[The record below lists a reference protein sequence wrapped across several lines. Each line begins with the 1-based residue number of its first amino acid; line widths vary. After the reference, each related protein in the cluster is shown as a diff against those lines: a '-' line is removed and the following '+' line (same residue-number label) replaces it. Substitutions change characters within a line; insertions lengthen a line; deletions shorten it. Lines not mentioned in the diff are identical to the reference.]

1 MRIFSSAFLYGN
13 KVIPFEQPILSANG
27 VIGGDSF
34 AVCGK
39 KYRDTGLLSDAY
51 KMFDGNSSTYIESAL
66 DFPGTNYIRCG
77 IYNPNAIKVKS
88 IDIVGSLSIGK
99 PLSINIFATNDETK
113 LLDAVNN
120 RHLSGFEDLQSS
132 FLEVTTNNYKLSI
145 SDTNKRYYKC
155 FYIEFIDILNQGQ
168 HPLKINEMTINGA
181 EKIKGV

>member
-1 MRIFSSAFLYGN
+1 MRVFSSAFLYGN

-34 AVCGK
+34 AVCSKRSGG
-39 KYRDTGLLSDAY
+39 TSLMTDAY
-51 KMFDGNSSTYIESAL
+51 KVFDGDSSTYIESTI
-66 DFPGTNYIRCG
+66 DYPVTYYFRYG

-88 IDIVGSLSIGK
+88 IDIVGSLPDNKFI
-99 PLSINIFATNDETK
+99 IIDVFATNDETE

-120 RHLSGFEDLQSS
+120 RNASGLEYLQSS
-132 FLEVTTNNYKLSI
+132 FSEVTTNNYKLSI

-155 FYIEFIDILNQGQ
+155 FYIEFLQRQ
-168 HPLKINEMTINGA
+168 SLKINEMTINGA